1 MKQHLSVLM
10 LAARSTIYKVLGLF
24 VVLAITQGT
33 LFYFTLQKT
42 LSGEPVGLEQLISQ
56 SRISIVGGVCFVL
69 LCAQLSL
76 TGCELGGSKVRYTL
90 QRLSVREEAAV
101 CWWAG
106 YNAVCFLLFWVVQL
120 VIALLL
126 CKLYVTHIDPAYV
139 SGQTIFLA
147 FYRNRF
153 LHSLLPLAETSRYV
167 RNGIFIL
174 CLGISAACFS
184 FRQRRGEKGIAMV
197 VLTIIVAVNFSK
209 PVGSFESD
217 LPLVSIALSMAAGAV
232 AGIFRERGDRNEF

>member
-24 VVLAITQGT
+24 VVLAITQGA

-42 LSGEPVGLEQLISQ
+42 LGGEPIGLEQLISQ
-56 SRISIVGGVCFVL
+56 SRIAIVGGVCFVL
-69 LCAQLSL
+69 LCAELSL

-90 QRLSVREEAAV
+90 KRLSVREEAAV
-101 CWWAG
+101 FWWAG
-106 YNAVCFLLFWVVQL
+106 YNTVCFFLFWVFQL

-126 CKLYVTHIDPAYV
+126 CQLYVTRMDPAYV

-167 RNGIFIL
+167 RNGFFIL
-174 CLGISAACFS
+174 CLGISAACSS

-217 LPLVSIALSMAAGAV
+217 LPLVFITLSMAVGAV
-232 AGIFRERGDRNEF
+232 AGILRERGDRNEF